1 MSKAVGSAKV
11 SPPPDP
17 QGALESDDMNCSF
30 LKQGVWIFVP
40 AQQSLTGVFPNTE
53 AGEQGISYAFLSEV
67 APPADESLEKGQLWA
82 IRVLLT
88 VSRVGAPMIT
98 TPLTPPCPSG
108 FHLNAT
114 ETPGSQINKQIHI
127 LNKKALALTPFCLGC
142 RREF

>member
-40 AQQSLTGVFPNTE
+40 AQQSLTGVFPNIE

-67 APPADESLEKGQLWA
+67 APLADESLEKGQLWA

-98 TPLTPPCPSG
+98 TPAHSSLSFRIPPEC
-108 FHLNAT
+108 N
-114 ETPGSQINKQIHI
+114 
-127 LNKKALALTPFCLGC
+127 
-142 RREF
+142 